1 MFVCMC
7 VSVSVYFSVNVC
19 VRKCVCMCSSING
32 CVCVCLC
39 PQTRVCVFA
48 SINVFGHKQAYLTLR
63 SVRKLTMT
71 IEPWTQT
78 SLPPVPL
85 PTACSSSAC
94 ILPSNSLSSSSGS
107 RQSDHV
113 N

>member
-7 VSVSVYFSVNVC
+7 VGVSVYFSVNVC
-19 VRKCVCMCSSING
+19 VHKWV
-32 CVCVCLC
+32 CVCVS
-39 PQTRVCVFA
+39 PQTRVRVFA

-71 IEPWTQT
+71 IEPGTQT